1 MIHFSVLWALLL
13 EKSSPLTYNAHRTMG
28 NDISQGNW
36 FPVPSFHV
44 RYQMR
49 AFPSPPLSTK
59 TSDKFP
65 DSIRGMRDVW
75 IYNSFGS
82 MKASWQI
89 ASGHPQ
95 KSFPTPS
102 PKTEAKHFSLP
113 SHWLGFNRESG
124 ISVFVHSVTEHL
136 LASASDVSSPGPF
149 ITLCLALSSGARTM
163 PRGTNK
169 TEASH
174 QHLSSY

>member
-75 IYNSFGS
+75 IYNSVGS

-95 KSFPTPS
+95 KPFPTPS
-102 PKTEAKHFSLP
+102 PKTEAKHFSFSLTGLYQRVRHFSICSLSYWTPTSFSLWCVQSRPLHHPLP
-113 SHWLGFNRESG
+113 G
-124 ISVFVHSVTEHL
+124 TQ
-136 LASASDVSSPGPF
+136 
-149 ITLCLALSSGARTM
+149 LCPRTT
-163 PRGTNK
+163 PRGANK

>member
-1 MIHFSVLWALLL
+1 
-13 EKSSPLTYNAHRTMG
+13 MG

-49 AFPSPPLSTK
+49 ASPSPPLSTK

-75 IYNSFGS
+75 IHNSVGS

-95 KSFPTPS
+95 KPFPTPS
-102 PKTEAKHFSLP
+102 PKNEAKHFSLP
-113 SHWLGFNRESG
+113 SHWLGFNRVRHFSICSLSYWTPTG
-124 ISVFVHSVTEHL
+124 FSLWYVQSRPLYHPLPGTQLWCQDYAKRDKQNWGFPSTPLILLVVSPYLFVTIL
-136 LASASDVSSPGPF
+136 LRDS
-149 ITLCLALSSGARTM
+149 
-163 PRGTNK
+163 
-169 TEASH
+169 
-174 QHLSSY
+174 